1 MPQTKTILI
10 TGAASGI
17 GRKTAELFASR
28 GWLVGAADINP
39 AALDKLVEDIGSSNV
54 IPLVSNVSTK
64 EEADAMVQSFLSH
77 TGGTLDCLF
86 NCAGVLFMG
95 PHENITSE
103 QKKLLIDVNVNGVIH
118 CTDAAFD
125 ALKNTPKAHIVSMCS
140 ASSEF
145 GAPHHAVYGA
155 TKAFVRNFTEALNVE
170 FSQHDIQVSDIV
182 VAYVQTPMVFDAQV
196 KAKSIEKLGVKVKPE
211 DVANRVWEAAH
222 GNKTHW
228 YVGADSR
235 LMNLVVRALGQKSKY
250 VYQALGG

>member
-1 MPQTKTILI
+1 MPQMKTILI

-17 GRKTAELFASR
+17 GRKTTELFASR

-39 AALDKLVEDIGSSNV
+39 TALNMLAKDIGSNNV
-54 IPLVSNVSTK
+54 IPLVANVGTK
-64 EEADAMVQSFLSH
+64 EGADSMVRSFLSH

-95 PHENITSE
+95 PNETITSE
-103 QKKLLIDVNVNGVIH
+103 QKNLIVDVNVNGVIH

-125 ALKNTPKAHIVSMCS
+125 ALKRTPNAHVVSMCS

-145 GAPHHAVYGA
+145 GSPYHAVYGA

-182 VAYVQTPMVFDAQV
+182 VAYVQTPMVFEAKV
-196 KAKSIEKLGVKVKPE
+196 KPKSIDRLGVKVKPE
-211 DVANRVWEAAH
+211 DVANRVWDAAH
-222 GNKTHW
+222 GCKTHW
-228 YVGADSR
+228 YVGSDSR
-235 LMNLVVRALGQKSKY
+235 LLNLVVRALGQKSKY
-250 VYQALGG
+250 LYQAMAG